1 MSDANSNNDDNSDN
15 ALELAFFAPI
25 GLAAIARDTVPPLID
40 SLVERGR
47 SEISASKQRLDM
59 QITQAKMIGQFAVQA
74 GVPMLRQ
81 RIDQQIDSVRQQ
93 AGQLT
98 SAFFGGDDPKA
109 EQFGS
114 TAVAP
119 EQLEATAAQAA
130 KPPAPAA
137 ETTIQEAALP
147 IADYDQLAA
156 SQVVK
161 HLSGLSTADLEA
173 VRTYESEN
181 RNRKTVL
188 NKVDQLLTR

>member
-1 MSDANSNNDDNSDN
+1 
-15 ALELAFFAPI
+15 
-25 GLAAIARDTVPPLID
+25 
-40 SLVERGR
+40 
-47 SEISASKQRLDM
+47 M

>member
-1 MSDANSNNDDNSDN
+1 MIDA
-15 ALELAFFAPI
+15 
-25 GLAAIARDTVPPLID
+25 
-40 SLVERGR
+40 LVERGR
-47 SEISASKQRLDM
+47 SEIGASKQRLNM

-98 SAFFGGDDPKA
+98 SAFFGGDDPQA
-109 EQFGS
+109 EQVGT

-119 EQLEATAAQAA
+119 EELDAATPPRAVAAPPT
-130 KPPAPAA
+130 PPATSA
-137 ETTIQEAALP
+137 ETSETVQETALP

-161 HLSGLSTADLEA
+161 HLGGLSLAELDI
-173 VRTYESEN
+173 VRIYESEH

-188 NKVDQLLTR
+188 NKVDQLIAK